1 MEIKRDKYLKEL
13 EAMRHT
19 GFVKIVTGIRRCGKS
34 YLLFNLFD
42 FYLRSRGVEASH
54 IVKVA
59 LDGYENRHLRNP
71 DSLYEFLDHS
81 IADDGMHYFLLD
93 EIQLVDHF
101 AEVLNAF
108 LRRGNVDIYVTG
120 SNARLL
126 SKDVIT
132 EFRGRGHEIRMFPL
146 TFAEY
151 MSIYDGTRQ
160 RALDEYMTY
169 GGLPQIFDYKT
180 DRQKA
185 QFLKNL
191 FAETYLRDI
200 KERYA
205 IRKDDDLEELLD
217 IIASDVGCLTNPNKL
232 AATFKSVKR
241 SDVSN
246 ATVKRYLDC
255 LQDAFLIEKATRYD
269 LKGRRYVDSPFKYYF
284 CDMGLRNARLN
295 FRQTEKTHLME
306 NVVYNELLARGYN
319 VDVGVLPVRRMNSA
333 GQVQRSQLEIDF
345 VCNLGSKRYY
355 IQSAYAMPTPEKRAQ
370 EEAALRQVDDSFKK
384 IIVTADDAI
393 VHRDEAGITT
403 MSIYDFLL
411 DERSLD
417 L

>member
-151 MSIYDGTRQ
+151 MSVYDGTRQ

-246 ATVKRYLDC
+246 ATVKKYLDC
-255 LQDAFLIEKATRYD
+255 FQDAFLIEKATRYD

>member
-59 LDGYENRHLRNP
+59 LDGYESRHLRNP

-81 IADDGMHYFLLD
+81 ITDDGMHYFLLD

-151 MSIYDGTRQ
+151 MSVYDGTRQ

-200 KERYA
+200 KERNA
-205 IRKDDDLEELLD
+205 IRKNDDLEELLD

-246 ATVKRYLDC
+246 ATVKKYLDC
-255 LQDAFLIEKATRYD
+255 LQDAFLIERATRYD

>member
-1 MEIKRDKYLKEL
+1 MEIKRDKYLREL

-151 MSIYDGTRQ
+151 MSVYDGTRQ